1 MISFFDLFYFLN
13 ATLVWHVATALCN
26 IQQHEDWENDN
37 CLDVIMCLLK
47 FAVAPPSSS
56 QWVSMWPSLMYFVT
70 KSGFLLG
77 DSYWW
82 VSNYELMVYYVK
94 IHFELKKKDLL
105 LQSLSSFLHVLTC
118 RTYNCYC
125 WWTNKG
131 QRLSW
136 QVCWFISMSIWALM
150 IFKCAVNKI
159 WRKMVIWHFSLD
171 KPFSFSPRGIVG
183 FLRGLRFPPT

>member
-94 IHFELKKKDLL
+94 IHFELKKKIFCFSHCRLFFMYLL
-105 LQSLSSFLHVLTC
+105 VV
-118 RTYNCYC
+118 RTIVTVGEPTRAKGSADKYVGLYQCQFEH
-125 WWTNKG
+125 WWYLNV
-131 QRLSW
+131 Q
-136 QVCWFISMSIWALM
+136 
-150 IFKCAVNKI
+150 
-159 WRKMVIWHFSLD
+159 
-171 KPFSFSPRGIVG
+171 
-183 FLRGLRFPPT
+183 